1 MNVQMYDEVL
11 HKFSIGQSE
20 YAKYLLDLAE
30 QQDPEIYEVIWCLL
44 EHPVFANNK
53 GTLIYALQNYPA
65 EPIFPQAIDWVLT
78 GVYEVAWMAVDLD
91 KYLAAE
97 KKIQLMLTTK
107 DLVDWREEFLLD
119 ILKYYAIEP

>member
-1 MNVQMYDEVL
+1 M
-11 HKFSIGQSE
+11 
-20 YAKYLLDLAE
+20 DLAE

-53 GTLIYALQNYPA
+53 GTLIYALQNYPV

-78 GVYEVAWMAVDLD
+78 GVYEVAWMAMDIIMNVKSVDLD
-91 KYLAAE
+91 VYLAAE

>member
-1 MNVQMYDEVL
+1 MYDEVL

-119 ILKYYAIEP
+119 ILKYFAIEP